1 MEDGEE
7 DPSVAPTLAI
17 DEIDRTRADILG
29 DTFEVV
35 PAEFPDVEDCR
46 ALKDTIETGIDTV
59 DEIVVTDD
67 CVPDATDVKE
77 DCTPDEKLAELEFVT
92 APDADAVSS
101 FELVIVLEIEDNGD
115 GPVALPVVRNDTA
128 PVEIEIEA
136 TTGEM
141 TNTLEEIVVPEDC
154 EVVVG
159 EDCTPKEKI
168 AELEVVEAPDTD
180 ADTVNW
186 DELTIEVE
194 IEVS

>member
-1 MEDGEE
+1 M
-7 DPSVAPTLAI
+7 
-17 DEIDRTRADILG
+17 
-29 DTFEVV
+29 
-35 PAEFPDVEDCR
+35 
-46 ALKDTIETGIDTV
+46 
-59 DEIVVTDD
+59 VTDD
-67 CVPDATDVKE
+67 CVPGATDVRE

-115 GPVALPVVRNDTA
+115 GVALPVVKKDTA
-128 PVEIEIEA
+128 PAEIEIEA

-154 EVVVG
+154 EVVVS
-159 EDCTPKEKI
+159 EDCTPKEKP

-194 IEVS
+194 SEVN